1 MLITDECTELPPVEG
16 LSTATKFPIPYG
28 TLVTVSCEVAYNF
41 AGDTMITC
49 LKDQQF
55 SHYVEPTCN
64 PSKGYL
70 TIMKLKTL
78 ILYII
83 EDCNLNNHELDVD
96 DVG

>member
-1 MLITDECTELPPVEG
+1 MLISDECTELPPVEG

-64 PSKGYL
+64 PSKGS
-70 TIMKLKTL
+70 
-78 ILYII
+78 
-83 EDCNLNNHELDVD
+83 D
-96 DVG
+96 